1 MVNYFNNYFVNVGP
15 DLAEKI
21 PDSHIIDNRFKDII
35 ARNQGSM
42 FLKNVEE
49 NELINIVKKCK
60 TKVSTD
66 CNEIDMKI
74 VKNVIEEISKPLTY
88 IFNLSFQT
96 GQFPT
101 KMKTAKVIP
110 LFKSGD
116 KHLFTNYR
124 PVSILPQL
132 SEILEKLF
140 NDRLDKFID
149 KYKLLTDSQ
158 YGFRKGRSTSLALTE
173 LIEEITNSTDKK
185 TIWSWGI
192 H

>member
-1 MVNYFNNYFVNVGP
+1 
-15 DLAEKI
+15 
-21 PDSHIIDNRFKDII
+21 
-35 ARNQGSM
+35 M

-96 GQFPT
+96 DQFPT

-110 LFKSGD
+110 LYKSGD
-116 KHLFTNYR
+116 KDLFTNYR
-124 PVSILPQL
+124 PVSILPQF
-132 SEILEKLF
+132 SKIL
-140 NDRLDKFID
+140 
-149 KYKLLTDSQ
+149 
-158 YGFRKGRSTSLALTE
+158 
-173 LIEEITNSTDKK
+173 
-185 TIWSWGI
+185 
-192 H
+192 